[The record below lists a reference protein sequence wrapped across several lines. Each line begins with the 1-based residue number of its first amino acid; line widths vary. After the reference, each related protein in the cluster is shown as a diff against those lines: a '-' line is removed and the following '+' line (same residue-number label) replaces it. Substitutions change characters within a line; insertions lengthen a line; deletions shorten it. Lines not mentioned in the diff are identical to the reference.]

1 MPGCCEPDF
10 GVEVVSA
17 FSVLD
22 HLSHSQIQSFLICP
36 RKWHYEKVEHAP
48 KEQVS
53 SNLIFGVAV
62 HDALAAVNE
71 TALTGDKID
80 AVGAFI
86 GAWKATI
93 EEVSAPVHFGKD
105 DADSLIEKGK
115 ALVAMYQAPN
125 GIIGVEQ
132 PFTVEVDPDLPPVEG
147 RIDLIRRDD
156 DGNLTISDLK
166 TSGTKILSDTY
177 AAESQLGLYNLAYPA
192 AKHEVIVLGKLK
204 SPTITVQPIQAWNHD
219 LIRQQY
225 REVHDAMKYGI
236 RYAHRGWPCEGCSF
250 YNRCQK
256 DCS

>member
-1 MPGCCEPDF
+1 MSA
-10 GVEVVSA
+10 VSA
-17 FSVLD
+17 LD

-36 RKWHYEKVEHAP
+36 RKWHYEKIEHAQ

-71 TALTGDKID
+71 AALVGDSVD
-80 AVGAFI
+80 VVATFI
-86 GAWKATI
+86 GAWKTTI
-93 EEVSAPVHFGKD
+93 EKSGTTVHYGKD
-105 DADSLIEKGK
+105 DADSLLEKGK
-115 ALVAMYQAPN
+115 ELVKLYKAPKN
-125 GIIGVEQ
+125 IIGVEQ
-132 PFTVEVDPDLPPVEG
+132 PFTVEVDSELPPVEG

-177 AAESQLGLYNLAYPA
+177 AAESQLGLYNFAYPA

-204 SPTITVQPIQAWNHD
+204 TPTITVQPIQAWSHD
-219 LIRQQY
+219 LIHQQY
-225 REVHDAMKYGI
+225 REVHDAMKHGI
-236 RYAHRGWPCEGCSF
+236 RYANRGWQCTGCQF

-256 DCS
+256 DRS